1 MPEMRTHPWN
11 KMISYKTHSTHHF
24 KTHPTILSSN
34 KKMSLSDHA
43 GKARAGGADGEEQAR
58 NLGGG
63 SLPVLYNVYPGEVKR
78 IAQFGAFFSILGFVS
93 CDYYCERLSVRVRV
107 RIAGT
112 LALFRL

>member
-1 MPEMRTHPWN
+1 
-11 KMISYKTHSTHHF
+11 MITKHTAFLNPSHN
-24 KTHPTILSSN
+24 IIDSS
-34 KKMSLSDHA
+34 MSLSDHA

-107 RIAGT
+107 RVRIAGT